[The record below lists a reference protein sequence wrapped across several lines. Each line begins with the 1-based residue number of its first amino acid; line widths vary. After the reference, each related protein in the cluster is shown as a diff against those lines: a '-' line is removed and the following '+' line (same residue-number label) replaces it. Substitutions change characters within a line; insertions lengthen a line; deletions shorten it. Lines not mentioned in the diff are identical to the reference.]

1 MLTLSQHYAVLT
13 LPDGTEVNPIS
24 ISVTTDE
31 TWAPYVQASVVVPSN
46 VITDDIDPRTG
57 VRLKLRLQQDFGEL
71 VYVYKITADFG
82 GDVSSI
88 TAAYGGVVD
97 AITRAYARPWN
108 IFEAGLPIS
117 KVTTNY
123 TPVKPSK
130 LTTAGFASVWV
141 MSDYLHGSGTFNPV
155 PSTVFTADLG
165 VRSIS
170 YDYSSKEATIE
181 LASDEALAQDVHG
194 YGDDIAVNYY
204 NIRDLINEVL
214 SWQSASLQPGT
225 ANFTY
230 TPYYR
235 LEKYELNLATTQW
248 DFLNTIVDAAGLTLY
263 CDEQRRWYLVD
274 PTAVAGT
281 LVLNDNDNVTRFNKE
296 LSREGIYYNRAVIE
310 YKSTDLGTIFDDYY
324 AVGSGPEKTL
334 YLLKENLAFP
344 GLGAAQSLVE
354 RSITRGESYSV
365 EAIANFDARPRQTLT
380 VDITGETVKTG
391 VVQSIT
397 WSLPSARMSVD
408 IRDLQEV

>member
-1 MLTLSQHYAVLT
+1 
-13 LPDGTEVNPIS
+13 
-24 ISVTTDE
+24 
-31 TWAPYVQASVVVPSN
+31 
-46 VITDDIDPRTG
+46 
-57 VRLKLRLQQDFGEL
+57 
-71 VYVYKITADFG
+71 
-82 GDVSSI
+82 
-88 TAAYGGVVD
+88 
-97 AITRAYARPWN
+97 
-108 IFEAGLPIS
+108 
-117 KVTTNY
+117 
-123 TPVKPSK
+123 
-130 LTTAGFASVWV
+130 

-155 PSTVFTADLG
+155 ASTVFTADLG

-248 DFLNTIVDAAGLTLY
+248 DFLNTIVDAAGLRLY

-274 PTAVAGT
+274 PAAVAGT

-354 RSITRGESYSV
+354 RSVTRGESYSV

-397 WSLPSARMSVD
+397 WQLPSARMSVD